1 MMMEKK
7 IKIGNRY
14 IGDGEELYLIAE
26 IGINH
31 NGDLQIAKRLIDAAW
46 ATGWDCAKFQKRTP
60 DICVPDNQK
69 NVIRQTPW
77 GEMTYLEYKKRIE
90 FEKKEYDYI
99 DQYSKEK
106 PLDWTASVW
115 DIPSLEFLLN
125 YDVPFIKIPS
135 AKLTERGLI
144 EAAAKSGKPLFVSTG
159 MSTLEE
165 IDNAVELLEKH
176 AGANYVLFHTNS
188 TYPAKL
194 DELNLQIITTLKERY
209 NCIVG
214 YSGHE
219 YELAPAMIAP
229 VFGAS
234 VIERHVTLDHRMW
247 GTDQAASLEVR
258 GMDALEK
265 RIRSVKFIVGNGI
278 KTISDGEKKVRDKL
292 RGSG

>member
-1 MMMEKK
+1 MKKK

-14 IGDGEELYLIAE
+14 VGDGEELYLIAE

-31 NGDLQIAKRLIDAAW
+31 NGDLQIAKRLIDATW

-69 NVIRQTPW
+69 NVPRQTPW

-99 DQYSKEK
+99 DRYCKEK

-135 AKLTERGLI
+135 AKLTEHELV
-144 EAAAKSGKPLFVSTG
+144 EAAARSGKPIFISTG

-165 IDNAVELLEKH
+165 IDGTVEVLKKYS
-176 AGANYVLFHTNS
+176 GGNYVLFHTNS

-194 DELNLQIITTLKERY
+194 DELNLQMIITLKERY

-265 RIRSVKFIVGNGI
+265 RIRSVKLIVGDGV
-278 KTISDGEKKVRDKL
+278 KTISEGEKKVRDKL
-292 RGSG
+292 RGN